1 MVRILPVLHILA
13 HVIVILATFMLVPL
27 VMSMALEDG
36 AAGAYN
42 ESIFITA
49 FAGLALWALTRK
61 HKRELQTRDGFLLV
75 SLVWTVLPAFAMLP
89 LLFYIPGLSVA
100 DAFFEGVSGLT
111 ASGGTV
117 LTGLDSLPPSINIWR
132 GLLIWLG
139 GMGIIVL
146 AVAVLPLLGVGGSQV
161 FRAETPGPMKDS
173 KLTPR
178 ITQTAKGLWLVYVCL
193 TIACILAYRIA
204 GMNWLDAVM
213 HGLTT
218 TGLGGFSTHDESFA
232 WFDSPAIEAV
242 AMVFMTISG
251 INYATHFLLFR
262 GGGLR
267 VYRRDPEALVFV
279 TLLAASSVMIAL
291 FLMHGGVYAEFWTA
305 LRHAAF
311 NVISV
316 ATTTG
321 YATTDYNLWPTFAP
335 VWMLFLSCFACC
347 SGSTGGGIKMIRA
360 RMMLHQAVREMTRIV
375 HPRALTP
382 VKINGTPVENNII
395 FAVLAF
401 MLMYGTTLIAG
412 TMLLAASGA
421 DIITAFSATVACI
434 NNMGPGLNQVGPAS
448 TFAVLSDFQTWVC
461 TFIMLLGRL
470 ELFTLIVVFTPSFW
484 RR

>member
-13 HVIVILATFMLVPL
+13 HVIVILAVFMLVPL
-27 VMSMALEDG
+27 GLSVALDDG
-36 AAGAYN
+36 AAYAY
-42 ESIFITA
+42 EEAILVTA
-49 FAGLALWALTRK
+49 LVGMVIWAATRR
-61 HKRELQTRDGFLLV
+61 HKQELQTRDGFLLV

-89 LLFYIPGLSVA
+89 LLLYIPGLSIT
-100 DAFFEGVSGLT
+100 DAYFEGVSGLT

-117 LTGLDSLPPSINIWR
+117 LTGLDRLPPSINIWR
-132 GLLIWLG
+132 GLMIWLG

-193 TIACILAYRIA
+193 TAACMLSYRVA
-204 GMNWLDAVM
+204 GMSWLDAVM
-213 HGLTT
+213 HGFTT

-232 WFDSPAIEAV
+232 WFNSPVMEAV
-242 AMVFMTISG
+242 AIVFMTISG
-251 INYATHFLLFR
+251 INFATHFLLLR

-267 VYRRDPEALVFV
+267 VYRRDPEALAYIG
-279 TLLAASSVMIAL
+279 LLAGSSLMIAL
-291 FLMHGGVYAEFWTA
+291 FLMHGGVFDSFWTA
-305 LRHAAF
+305 MRYAAF
-311 NVISV
+311 NVVSV

-335 VWMLFLSCFACC
+335 VWLLFISCFACC

-375 HPRALTP
+375 HPRALAP
-382 VKINGTPVENNII
+382 VKINGVPVENNII

-412 TMLLAASGA
+412 TMLLAISGA
-421 DIITAFSATVACI
+421 DIITAFSAIVACI
-434 NNMGPGLNQVGPAS
+434 NNMGPGLNKVGPAS

-461 TFIMLLGRL
+461 TFVMLLGRL
-470 ELFTLIVVFTPSFW
+470 ELFTLIVVLTPSFW